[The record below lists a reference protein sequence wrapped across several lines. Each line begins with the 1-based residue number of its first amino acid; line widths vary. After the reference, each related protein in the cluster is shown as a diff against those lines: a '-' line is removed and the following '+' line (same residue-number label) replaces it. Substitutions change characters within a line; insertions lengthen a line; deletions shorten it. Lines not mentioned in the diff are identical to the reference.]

1 MVTGRVFVAWEQKW
15 PRSRDQHLALKG
27 FYGQMGQGNLS
38 NTIRR
43 LGVGYPYS
51 GIRAFYEDYQMVA
64 LTLGGAKELKIS
76 AVRAKHILAFGDA
89 CGLVSFP

>member
-1 MVTGRVFVAWEQKW
+1 VVTGRVFVAWEQKW

-51 GIRAFYEDYQMVA
+51 GIRAFYEVLQRMFYDGSGNYE
-64 LTLGGAKELKIS
+64 LTS
-76 AVRAKHILAFGDA
+76 
-89 CGLVSFP
+89 